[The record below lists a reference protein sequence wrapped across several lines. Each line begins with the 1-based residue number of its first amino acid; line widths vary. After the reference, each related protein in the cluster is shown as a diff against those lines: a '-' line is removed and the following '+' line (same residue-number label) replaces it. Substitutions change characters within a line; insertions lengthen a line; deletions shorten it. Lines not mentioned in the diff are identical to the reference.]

1 MSEEIKKEQNEG
13 KIDQAI
19 KEVLNGED
27 VLKALS
33 SDIQIKRFILNAFCE
48 MLSQMQELRGSVDQ
62 LVNTINM
69 VSQDKL
75 TAFFKELSDNVK
87 AEESK
92 VKTLN
97 KVKKSHQKAKN

>member
-1 MSEEIKKEQNEG
+1 MRWI
-13 KIDQAI
+13 
-19 KEVLNGED
+19 
-27 VLKALS
+27 
-33 SDIQIKRFILNAFCE
+33 
-48 MLSQMQELRGSVDQ
+48 
-62 LVNTINM
+62 VNTINM

-97 KVKKSHQKAKN
+97 QVKKSHQKAKN

>member
-27 VLKALS
+27 VLMALS
-33 SDIQIKRFILNAFCE
+33 SDTQVKRFILNAFCE
-48 MLSQMQELRGSVDQ
+48 MLSQMQELRSSVDQ

-97 KVKKSHQKAKN
+97 QVKKSHQKGKN